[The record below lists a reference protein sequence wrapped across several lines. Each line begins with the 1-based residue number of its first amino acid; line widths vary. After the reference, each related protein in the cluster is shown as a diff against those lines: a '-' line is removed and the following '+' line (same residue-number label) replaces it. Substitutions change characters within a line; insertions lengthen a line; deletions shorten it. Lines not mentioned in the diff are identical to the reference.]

1 MKNAKVFTIINF
13 VLSGFLWL
21 LGILTL
27 LFNILGLWTPWH
39 LAGFAFIFYIPIAA
53 ISQLLSFVFSCI
65 ARENKLVTI
74 NSITFFI
81 SLGFLLFT
89 ILVYSNWFWWISP
102 RQLAVGVPF
111 LSPLLLFAQSFILTP
126 YVDIRDRSNKLLLG
140 CKCCIWGVSLADF

>member
-89 ILVYSNWFWWISP
+89 ILVSSNWFW
-102 RQLAVGVPF
+102 
-111 LSPLLLFAQSFILTP
+111 
-126 YVDIRDRSNKLLLG
+126 
-140 CKCCIWGVSLADF
+140 